1 MGSTRPMVARATP
14 LPSKGTAA
22 TAPALGVVGEEGGV
36 AGVVVMEVVVQSRPR
51 MTDSSVSCRPMV
63 ETSAM

>member
-22 TAPALGVVGEEGGV
+22 AAPGMVGEDGGV
-36 AGVVVMEVVVQSRPR
+36 AGVVVVGAVVVQSRPR
-51 MTDSSVSCRPMV
+51 MTDSSVSCLPMV